1 MITDSFTGF
10 RSYLKRSKVSIGV
23 GWWHAHALV
32 LWWRWSRSVGG
43 SSGTR
48 IVLGASPREADTGVS
63 DGVTLHLVDGHLSGV
78 ALDELDEAT
87 ALSGWDLDVGDL
99 PEALEERA
107 ELVLGDVA
115 GKATDKD
122 GGVVGVSEL
131 VHWLRGTVVA
141 DRGSSHG
148 VHARGHVASHWG
160 ARHTAHGT
168 RWSTT
173 ARLVLGG
180 CGGDSHGAVTA
191 VNTLHLGESA
201 LLVSLIGEADEAV
214 ATRHAG
220 DRISHDLGRLARWES
235 GLEERDQNIFVDL
248 WAKVTNEDR
257 ELRATVITRTKSAKV
272 LR

>member
-1 MITDSFTGF
+1 M
-10 RSYLKRSKVSIGV
+10 
-23 GWWHAHALV
+23 GWWHAHSLV

-48 IVLGASPREADTGVS
+48 VVLGASPGEADARVS
-63 DGVTLHLVDGHLSGV
+63 DGVALHLVDGHLSSV
-78 ALDELDEAT
+78 ALDELDEAA

-99 PEALEERA
+99 PEALEEGA

-115 GKATDKD
+115 REATDED

-131 VHWLRGTVVA
+131 VHWLRGSVVA
-141 DRGSSHG
+141 DRGSAHG
-148 VHARGHVASHWG
+148 VHARGHVASHGG

-173 ARLVLGG
+173 AGLVLGSG
-180 CGGDSHGAVTA
+180 SGDSHGAVTA
-191 VNTLHLGESA
+191 VDTLHLGEST
-201 LLVSLIGEADEAV
+201 LLVALIGEADEAV

-235 GLEERDQNIFVDL
+235 GLEERDQDIFVDL
-248 WAKVTNEDR
+248 WAKVTNENGEFR
-257 ELRATVITRTKSAKV
+257 STVITIMRVSKYSHT
-272 LR
+272 RC

>member
-1 MITDSFTGF
+1 M
-10 RSYLKRSKVSIGV
+10 

-32 LWWRWSRSVGG
+32 LWWRWSRTVRG

-48 IVLGASPREADTGVS
+48 VVLGASPGKANAGVS

-78 ALDELDEAT
+78 ALDELDEAA

-99 PEALEERA
+99 PEALEEGA

-115 GKATDKD
+115 REATDED

-141 DRGSSHG
+141 DRGSAHG

-180 CGGDSHGAVTA
+180 RGGDTHGAVAA
-191 VNTLHLGESA
+191 VDALHLGESA
-201 LLVSLIGEADEAV
+201 LLVTLIGEADEAV

-235 GLEERDQNIFVDL
+235 GLEKRDQDIFVDL
-248 WAKVTNEDR
+248 WAKITNED
-257 ELRATVITRTKSAKV
+257 
-272 LR
+272 

>member
-1 MITDSFTGF
+1 M
-10 RSYLKRSKVSIGV
+10 
-23 GWWHAHALV
+23 GWWHAHSLV

-48 IVLGASPREADTGVS
+48 VVLGASPGQTDAGVS

-78 ALDELDEAT
+78 ALDELNKAT

-107 ELVLGDVA
+107 ELVLSDVA
-115 GKATDKD
+115 RKATDED

-131 VHWLRGTVVA
+131 VHWLGGTVVA
-141 DRGSSHG
+141 DRGGTHG
-148 VHARGHVASHWG
+148 VHARGHVASHGG

-180 CGGDSHGAVTA
+180 CSGDSHGAVAA
-191 VNTLHLGESA
+191 VDALHLGESA
-201 LLVSLIGEADEAV
+201 LLVSLIGEANESV

-220 DRISHDLGRLARWES
+220 NWISHDLGRLARWES
-235 GLEERDQNIFVDL
+235 GLEKGDQNIFVDL
-248 WAKVTNEDR
+248 WAKIANKDGEF
-257 ELRATVITRTKSAKV
+257 RAAVITTLVSQQRS
-272 LR
+272 

>member
-1 MITDSFTGF
+1 M
-10 RSYLKRSKVSIGV
+10 
-23 GWWHAHALV
+23 GWWHAHSLV
-32 LWWRWSRSVGG
+32 LWWRWSRSVRG

-48 IVLGASPREADTGVS
+48 VVLGASPGQADARVS

-78 ALDELDEAT
+78 ALDELDKAA

-99 PEALEERA
+99 SEALEERA
-107 ELVLGDVA
+107 ELVLGDIA
-115 GKATDKD
+115 REATDED

-131 VHWLRGTVVA
+131 VHWLGGTVVA

-160 ARHTAHGT
+160 AGHTAHGT

-180 CGGDSHGAVTA
+180 CGGDSHGAVATVDA
-191 VNTLHLGESA
+191 LHLGESA
-201 LLVSLIGEADEAV
+201 LLVALIREANEAI
-214 ATRHAG
+214 ATGHAR

-235 GLEERDQNIFVDL
+235 GLEKRDQDVFVDL
-248 WAKVTNEDR
+248 WAKVTNENR
-257 ELRATVITRTKSAKV
+257 KLGSTVITTRIVSKCSQV
-272 LR
+272 RC

>member
-1 MITDSFTGF
+1 M
-10 RSYLKRSKVSIGV
+10 

-48 IVLGASPREADTGVS
+48 VVLGASPRKADTRVS

-78 ALDELDEAT
+78 TLDELDETT

-107 ELVLGDVA
+107 ELVLGDVTRE
-115 GKATDKD
+115 ATDKD

-141 DRGSSHG
+141 HWGSSHG

-160 ARHTAHGT
+160 ARHSAHGT

-173 ARLVLGG
+173 ARLVLGS
-180 CGGDSHGAVTA
+180 CGGDSHGAIATVDA
-191 VNTLHLGESA
+191 LHLGESA
-201 LLVSLIGEADEAV
+201 LLVSLLGEADEAV

-220 DRISHDLGRLARWES
+220 DGISHDLGRLARWES
-235 GLEERDQNIFVDL
+235 GLEKRDQDIFVDL
-248 WAKVTNEDR
+248 WAKVANEDG
-257 ELRATVITRTKSAKV
+257 ELGASVITIMIVSKKF